1 MVNFEHI
8 ENNVEVIY
16 PVILN
21 FKQIKFLVERFSFLK
36 MFFIKF
42 HIKNGNIGQKWVK
55 ILENNDYTKM
65 MFHSGKCVK
74 SNWSFGHDILTLR

>member
-1 MVNFEHI
+1 MVDFEHI

-16 PVILN
+16 PVVLN

-42 HIKNGNIGQKWVK
+42 HIKMGTLAKNG
-55 ILENNDYTKM
+55 
-65 MFHSGKCVK
+65 
-74 SNWSFGHDILTLR
+74 